1 MRKSLIAAAV
11 IALAMPM
18 RAEPGPIGTW
28 LMEQPVTLWD
38 WGWPRIVTMTLVG
51 RPRISSSSHSA

>member
-1 MRKSLIAAAV
+1 MRKSLIAAAL
-11 IALAMPM
+11 IALAMPV

-38 WGWPRIVTMTLVG
+38 WG
-51 RPRISSSSHSA
+51 